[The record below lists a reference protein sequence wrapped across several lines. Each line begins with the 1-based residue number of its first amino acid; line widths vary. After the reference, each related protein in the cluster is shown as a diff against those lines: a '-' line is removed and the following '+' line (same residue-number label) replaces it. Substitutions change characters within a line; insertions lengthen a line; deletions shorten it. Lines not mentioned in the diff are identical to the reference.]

1 MKTPSEKVKANILNL
16 HNFRVWRWRQPRVGV
31 GDVSLVQVWGCEV
44 RMGCSCLAAGGRLE
58 EIMRLPCTALGQ
70 YTVVITTAALRLR
83 NIGTV
88 FPRKLIHMNNMFS
101 ISTSNNV
108 RKNIFNWIH
117 TVFSSLSLTFKS
129 HLFPSASLYSF
140 LHQFMHSRGHTWYC
154 KVGSMNPV
162 CWCGW
167 YIACGAARY

>member
-1 MKTPSEKVKANILNL
+1 
-16 HNFRVWRWRQPRVGV
+16 
-31 GDVSLVQVWGCEV
+31 
-44 RMGCSCLAAGGRLE
+44 MGCSCLAAGGRLE

-108 RKNIFNWIH
+108 RKNIFN
-117 TVFSSLSLTFKS
+117 
-129 HLFPSASLYSF
+129 
-140 LHQFMHSRGHTWYC
+140 
-154 KVGSMNPV
+154 
-162 CWCGW
+162 
-167 YIACGAARY
+167 